1 MKPALRLFALV
12 LPLTAGLLGGAARP
26 ALAEVVLHKG
36 NGAEA
41 QTLDPTHSSIIAEQF
56 ILKDLFEG
64 LTVFDAAGKITA
76 GTAES
81 WTISPDG
88 LVYTFKLRPNAK
100 WSNGDPV
107 TAADFVFSFRRL
119 EDPKEAASFANLF
132 YPIKNA
138 EAVNSGKAG
147 VDTLGVKPLDD
158 RTLEITLERPTP
170 YLLQL
175 LANQAALPVHQASVE
190 KLKADFAKPGN
201 LISNGA
207 YVLTENLANDHVTL
221 VKNPHY
227 WDAANVRI
235 DKVISYPIDDQAAA
249 QRRFLAGELDM
260 TFEFAADQLK
270 LLKEKVGDQVHVS
283 PNLTNE
289 YYAFDTRT
297 PPFDDARVRRALS
310 MAVDRDFL
318 AEKIF
323 SGTRVGSYSF
333 VPAGL
338 PGYTPAKPDFA
349 DKPQLDREDA
359 AKDLLRQAGFGEGGK
374 PLKLTIRF
382 GTNDNNR
389 RIATAVADMWKAL
402 GVQVSLLNSDS
413 KSHYAFLR
421 DGGTFEVAR
430 AAWVADYADAENFL
444 ALPTTANKAFN
455 YSHFASPDY
464 DALVAKSYTE
474 TDPAKRL
481 KILEDAEAL
490 LARDQP
496 VAPLLSNADLWLV
509 SNKVKGWQDN
519 AADEHLTRFLSKE
532 E

>member
-12 LPLTAGLLGGAARP
+12 LPLTASLLSGSAHS
-26 ALAEVVLHKG
+26 ALAEMVLHKG

-64 LTVFDAAGKITA
+64 LTVFDATGKITP

-81 WTISPDG
+81 WSISPDG

-107 TAADFVFSFRRL
+107 TAGDFVFSFRRL
-119 EDPKEAASFANLF
+119 EDPKEAAGYANLL

-138 EAVNSGKAG
+138 EAVNGGKAG
-147 VDTLGVKPLDD
+147 VDTLGVRAVDD
-158 RTLEITLERPTP
+158 RTFEITLERPTP

-175 LANQAALPVHQASVE
+175 LAHQCTLPVHPASVT
-190 KLKADFAKPGN
+190 KLKAEFAKPGN

-207 YVLTENLANDHVTL
+207 YSLTENVPNDHVTL
-221 VKNPHY
+221 VKNSHY

-235 DKVISYPIDDQAAA
+235 DKVISYPIDDQATS

-260 TFEFAADQLK
+260 NFEFAADQLK
-270 LLKEKVGDQVHVS
+270 FLKEKLGDQVHAS
-283 PNLTNE
+283 PNLSNE

-333 VPAGL
+333 VPSGL
-338 PGYTPAKPDFA
+338 PGYAPAKPDFA
-349 DKPQLDREDA
+349 DLPQLDREDA
-359 AKDLLRQAGFGEGGK
+359 AKDLLKQAGFGEGGK

-402 GVQVSLLNSDS
+402 GVEVSLLNSDS

-421 DGGTFEVAR
+421 EGGTFEVAR
-430 AAWVADYADAENFL
+430 AAWVADYADPENFL
-444 ALPTTANKAFN
+444 ALPTTANKSFN
-455 YSHFASPDY
+455 YSHYANSDY

-474 TDPAKRL
+474 ADPAKRL
-481 KILEDAEAL
+481 KIMEEAEAL

-496 VAPLLSNADLWLV
+496 VAPLLSNTDLWLV
-509 SNKVKGWQDN
+509 SSKVKGWQDN
-519 AADEHLTRFLSKE
+519 AANEHLTRFLSKE